1 MCWINSLEGES
12 LGVSGSDT
20 EEEFEP
26 ETAPQGNV
34 AVGAIS
40 DDEGSVSSNE
50 DPPTDPE
57 APVSVILLPG
67 SSNTNLVV
75 DITQSLL
82 PCRS

>member
-26 ETAPQGNV
+26 EIVPQSN
-34 AVGAIS
+34 ATVGAFS
-40 DDEGSVSSNE
+40 DDEGSVSSDE

-57 APVSVILLPG
+57 APVSVILLSG
-67 SSNTNLVV
+67 SSDTNLMI
-75 DITQSLL
+75 DITQSSL